1 MKYIYVLFI
10 VLICSGVYSQ
20 TSIVSGKITDKKSGE
35 TLIGVAIILE
45 DNTGNV
51 TNDKGEYEIKMNP
64 GRHAMNF
71 QYIGYKKD
79 SRTVYIKPGESLEL
93 NIELMPETQMLDEIV
108 VSAGKYE
115 QKISDVIVSM
125 DIIKPEILENTN
137 VTELDGAINHVPG
150 VDVMDEQPSIRGG
163 SGYSYGAGSRVMVM
177 VDDMPVLSAD
187 AGDIKWNFLP
197 VENLSQVE
205 IIKGASSVLYGS
217 SALNGVINLK
227 TAFPGE
233 EPKTKVSIFNGFYM
247 NPKRKEIIWWG
258 SNQPLFAGTDLFH
271 SRQIKNF
278 DLVVG
283 GQIYSTDGYREFENE
298 ERARLNLN
306 LRYRD
311 KKVKGL
317 SYGINTNAMYMDK
330 SDFFIWLNGD
340 TGIYKQDTAA
350 LVHTRGIR
358 FNTDPYIVY
367 FNEKGNRHSLKTRCF
382 YVENKL
388 PEDTMK
394 NSRSTL
400 YFMDY
405 QFQKKFIKQQV
416 LTIGYTTAY
425 GDIQS
430 YLFGDHYSTNIAIYS
445 QIDWKINKLNIS
457 GGVRGEYFKIDRE
470 ESKSVI
476 DGDTINDWPIQPVF
490 RLGANYQV
498 AKYTFIR
505 TSYGQGY
512 RFPSVAEKYVS
523 ANISSLKLFPNPSLK
538 AETGWSA
545 ELGIKQGFKVS
556 GWNGYIDV
564 AGFWQE
570 YREMMEF
577 TFGFYDPE
585 TYRKLNPNDSID
597 LGIMAQLPNGFKDA
611 IGFQSIN
618 VGRAKITGVDIT
630 ITGMGT
636 LFGLPATLLAGYT
649 YTNPLDL
656 NNDTTKTTDRNILKY
671 RFYHSAKGDLQV
683 ELNKF
688 SLGLSLLYRSFMINI
703 DNAFQQELLPGVSIL
718 PGIKEYREKNNK
730 GYVLFDVRAGYNL
743 TEYSRMNVIVKNIFN
758 TEWMG
763 RPGDVGAPR
772 NVSIQYTFNF

>member
-1 MKYIYVLFI
+1 M
-10 VLICSGVYSQ
+10 
-20 TSIVSGKITDKKSGE
+20 
-35 TLIGVAIILE
+35 
-45 DNTGNV
+45 
-51 TNDKGEYEIKMNP
+51 
-64 GRHAMNF
+64 
-71 QYIGYKKD
+71 
-79 SRTVYIKPGESLEL
+79 
-93 NIELMPETQMLDEIV
+93 
-108 VSAGKYE
+108 
-115 QKISDVIVSM
+115 
-125 DIIKPEILENTN
+125 
-137 VTELDGAINHVPG
+137 
-150 VDVMDEQPSIRGG
+150 
-163 SGYSYGAGSRVMVM
+163 
-177 VDDMPVLSAD
+177 
-187 AGDIKWNFLP
+187 
-197 VENLSQVE
+197 
-205 IIKGASSVLYGS
+205 
-217 SALNGVINLK
+217 
-227 TAFPGE
+227 
-233 EPKTKVSIFNGFYM
+233 
-247 NPKRKEIIWWG
+247 
-258 SNQPLFAGTDLFH
+258 
-271 SRQIKNF
+271 
-278 DLVVG
+278 
-283 GQIYSTDGYREFENE
+283 
-298 ERARLNLN
+298 
-306 LRYRD
+306 
-311 KKVKGL
+311 
-317 SYGINTNAMYMDK
+317 
-330 SDFFIWLNGD
+330 
-340 TGIYKQDTAA
+340 
-350 LVHTRGIR
+350 
-358 FNTDPYIVY
+358 
-367 FNEKGNRHSLKTRCF
+367 
-382 YVENKL
+382 
-388 PEDTMK
+388 PEDTLK

-400 YFMDY
+400 YYMDY
-405 QFQKKFIKQQV
+405 QFQKKFVKQQV

-445 QIDWKINKLNIS
+445 QLDWKINKLNIS

-512 RFPSVAEKYVS
+512 RFPSVAEKYIS

-545 ELGIKQGFKVS
+545 ELGVKQGFKVS
-556 GWNGYIDV
+556 GWNGYLDV

-577 TFGFYDPE
+577 TFGFYDPIS
-585 TYRKLNPNDSID
+585 YRKLNLADTADMNYVGYLASQGYSFLD
-597 LGIMAQLPNGFKDA
+597 FT
-611 IGFQSIN
+611 GFQSIN
-618 VGRAKITGVDIT
+618 IGRAKITGVDIT

-683 ELNKF
+683 ELKKF

-703 DNAFQQELLPGVSIL
+703 DDAFQQELITGNPNTQIL

-730 GYVLFDVRAGYNL
+730 GYVLFDFRVGYSL
-743 TEYSRMNVIVKNIFN
+743 TEYSKMNIIVKNIFN